1 MRDAFVSLLLL
12 LLTGVTSTTQA
23 RRTLDIYFI
32 DVEGGQATLVVSPSG
47 ESMLIDAGYPGFEGR
62 DADRIAAAA
71 KQAGVNRIDY
81 LIVTHYHRDHVGGV
95 PQVAARL
102 PIGTFVDYGANREA
116 GSAAEVYAA
125 YEPVRAKGRHLQ
137 PKPGDTLPITGLT
150 ARIVASGGELLKTAL
165 NEPAAANSLCA
176 QFKPRDPDPTENAR
190 SLGLVLELGRF
201 RMLDLGDLTWNKE
214 HDLVCPANLLG
225 SVDVYL
231 TTHHG
236 LNSSGPAV
244 VVHAVRPRV
253 VVMNNGATKGGTSEA
268 LQIIRSSPGLEDVW
282 QLHYAKNASA
292 AENSKED
299 LIANPDEST
308 ADWIKLSADADGS
321 FVVTNGRNGYT
332 KAYPA
337 RR

>member
-1 MRDAFVSLLLL
+1 MRKTVVGLVFLLLA
-12 LLTGVTSTTQA
+12 GVIGETQA
-23 RRTLDIYFI
+23 RKTLDIYFV

-71 KQAGVNRIDY
+71 KQAGITRIDY
-81 LIVTHYHRDHVGGV
+81 LVVTHYHRDHVGGV
-95 PQVAARL
+95 PQIAAKL
-102 PIGTFVDYGANREA
+102 PIGTFVDYGANREG

-137 PKPGDTLPITGLT
+137 AKPGDTLPINGFT
-150 ARIVASGGELLKTAL
+150 ARVASSGGELVKTAL
-165 NEPAAANSLCA
+165 AQPAAPNALCA

-190 SLGLVLELGRF
+190 SLGLVLEFGQF
-201 RMLDLGDLTWNKE
+201 RMLDLGDLTWNRE
-214 HDLVCPANLLG
+214 YDLVCPANLLG
-225 SVDVYL
+225 TVDVYL

-244 VVHAVRPRV
+244 VVHAVSPRV

-292 AENSKED
+292 GENSAEA
-299 LIANPDEST
+299 LIANLDEST
-308 ADWIKLSADADGS
+308 AHWIKLSANAEGS
-321 FVVTNGRNGYT
+321 FVVTNSRNGHT
-332 KAYPA
+332 KTYHP

>member
-1 MRDAFVSLLLL
+1 MRKTFVGLVLLLL
-12 LLTGVTSTTQA
+12 AGVIGETQA
-23 RRTLDIYFI
+23 RKTLDIYFV

-62 DADRIAAAA
+62 DADRIADAA
-71 KQAGVNRIDY
+71 KQAGITRIDY
-81 LIVTHYHRDHVGGV
+81 LVVTHYHRDHVGGV
-95 PQVAARL
+95 PQIAAKL

-125 YEPVRAKGRHLQ
+125 YEPVRANGRHLQ
-137 PKPGDTLPITGLT
+137 PKPGDTLPINGFT
-150 ARIVASGGELLKTAL
+150 ARVASSGGELVKTAL
-165 NEPAAANSLCA
+165 AQPAAPNALCA

-190 SLGLVLELGRF
+190 SLGLVLEHGQF

-214 HDLVCPANLLG
+214 HGLVCPANLLG
-225 SVDVYL
+225 TVDVYL

-244 VVHAVRPRV
+244 VVHAVSPRV

-268 LQIIRSSPGLEDVW
+268 LQIVRTSPGLEDVW
-282 QLHYAKNASA
+282 QLHYAKNASPD
-292 AENSKED
+292 ENSSEA
-299 LIANPDEST
+299 LIANLDEST
-308 ADWIKLSADADGS
+308 ANWIKLSAAPDGS
-321 FVVTNGRNGYT
+321 FVVTNGRNGHT
-332 KAYPA
+332 KTYHA

>member
-1 MRDAFVSLLLL
+1 MRDAFVGLLLVL
-12 LLTGVTSTTQA
+12 ITGVTSATQA
-23 RRTLDIYFI
+23 RKTLDIYFV

-71 KQAGVNRIDY
+71 KQAGVTRIDY
-81 LIVTHYHRDHVGGV
+81 LVVTHYHRDHAGGV
-95 PQVAARL
+95 PPIAARL
-102 PIGTFVDYGANREA
+102 PVGTFVDYGANREA

-137 PKPGDTLPITGLT
+137 PKPGDTLPIKGLT
-150 ARIVASGGELLKTAL
+150 ARVIASGGELLKTAL
-165 NEPAAANSLCA
+165 NEPAAANPVCA

-201 RMLDLGDLTWNKE
+201 RMLNLGDLTWNKE

-225 SVDVYL
+225 TVDVYL

-244 VVHAVRPRV
+244 VVHAVSPRV

-292 AENSKED
+292 GENSAD
-299 LIANPDEST
+299 ALIANPDEST
-308 ADWIKLSADADGS
+308 AHWIKLSADADGS
-321 FVVTNGRNGYT
+321 FVVINGRNGHT
-332 KAYPA
+332 KTYPA

>member
-1 MRDAFVSLLLL
+1 MRKASLGLLLVL
-12 LLTGVTSTTQA
+12 LAGVTSATQA
-23 RRTLDIYFI
+23 RKTLDIYFV
-32 DVEGGQATLVVSPSG
+32 DVEGGQATLVISPSG

-71 KQAGVNRIDY
+71 KQAGVTRIDY
-81 LIVTHYHRDHVGGV
+81 LVVTHYHRDHVGGV
-95 PQVAARL
+95 PQIAARL
-102 PIGTFVDYGANREA
+102 PVGTFVDYGANREP
-116 GSAAEVYAA
+116 GSAADAYAA
-125 YEPVRAKGRHLQ
+125 YEPIRAKGRHLQ
-137 PKPGDTLPITGLT
+137 PKPGDTLPIKGLT
-150 ARIVASGGELLKTAL
+150 ARVAASGGELVKTAL
-165 NEPAAANSLCA
+165 AQPAAPNALCA
-176 QFKPRDPDPTENAR
+176 QFKPRDPDPGENAR
-190 SLGLVLELGRF
+190 SLGLVLEHGQF

-225 SVDVYL
+225 TVDVYL

-244 VVHAVRPRV
+244 VVHTVRPRV

-268 LQIIRSSPGLEDVW
+268 LQIVRSSPGLEDVW

-292 AENSKED
+292 DENSPEP
-299 LIANPDEST
+299 LIANPDEAT
-308 ADWIKLSADADGS
+308 AHWIKLSADGDGS
-321 FVVTNGRNGYT
+321 FVVTNGRNGHT

>member
-23 RRTLDIYFI
+23 RRTLDIYFV

-71 KQAGVNRIDY
+71 KQAGVTRIDY
-81 LIVTHYHRDHVGGV
+81 LVVTHYHRDHVGGV
-95 PQVAARL
+95 PQVAKRL

-137 PKPGDTLPITGLT
+137 PKPGDTLPIKGLT
-150 ARIVASGGELLKTAL
+150 ARVVASGGELLKTAL
-165 NEPAAANSLCA
+165 IEPAAANSLCA

-201 RMLDLGDLTWNKE
+201 RMLNLGDLTWNKE

-282 QLHYAKNASA
+282 QLHYAKNASTG
-292 AENSKED
+292 ENSAEA

-308 ADWIKLSADADGS
+308 AHWIKLSADGDGS
-321 FVVTNGRNGYT
+321 FVVTNGRNGHT

>member
-1 MRDAFVSLLLL
+1 MRKTLISVLLVLL
-12 LLTGVTSTTQA
+12 AGVTGATQA
-23 RRTLDIYFI
+23 RKALDVYFV
-32 DVEGGQATLVVSPSG
+32 DVEGGQATLVISPSG

-71 KQAGVNRIDY
+71 KQAGVTRIDY
-81 LIVTHYHRDHVGGV
+81 LVVTHYHRDHVGGV
-95 PQVAARL
+95 PQIAARL
-102 PIGTFVDYGANREA
+102 PVGTFVDYGANREP

-125 YEPVRAKGRHLQ
+125 YEPVRVKGRHLQ
-137 PKPGDTLPITGLT
+137 PTPGDTLPIKGFT
-150 ARIVASGGELLKTAL
+150 ARVVASGGELVKTAL
-165 NEPAAANSLCA
+165 REPAATNSLCA

-190 SLGLVLELGRF
+190 SLGLMLEHGQF

-214 HDLVCPANLLG
+214 HDLVCPYNLLG
-225 SVDVYL
+225 TVDVYL

-244 VVHAVRPRV
+244 VVHAVSPKV

-292 AENSKED
+292 AENSAEA
-299 LIANPDEST
+299 LIANRDEST
-308 ADWIKLSADADGS
+308 AHWIKLSADADGS
-321 FVVTNGRNGYT
+321 FVVTNGRNGHSKT
-332 KAYPA
+332 YPA